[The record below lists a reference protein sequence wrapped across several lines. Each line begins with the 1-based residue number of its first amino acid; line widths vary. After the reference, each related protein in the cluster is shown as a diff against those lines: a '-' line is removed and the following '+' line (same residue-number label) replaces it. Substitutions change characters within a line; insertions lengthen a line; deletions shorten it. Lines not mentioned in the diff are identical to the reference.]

1 MSAGTVAI
9 LMQKELRDAVRSRW
23 FILYSAGFTGLALAL
38 VAFALTGA
46 GNYGLA
52 GFGRTGASLINLIL
66 LIVPMMGI
74 TLGGQAI
81 AGESERGTLPYLL
94 AQPVDLLELLVGK
107 YAGLAASLFG
117 VLIAGF
123 GISGVL
129 IATQQTSAS
138 AWSYLGL
145 VGLSGLL
152 ALCSLS
158 AGFLLSSVVRSGA
171 TALGS
176 SLFLWLALVFFGDLG
191 LMSTALVLKFD
202 VGQMFAA
209 SLINPLQVFKMA
221 AILVMGS
228 NAEVLGPVGVYAFR
242 TYGTHLLPLLLVILL
257 AWSII
262 PLVATYWIVRRKGII

>member
-1 MSAGTVAI
+1 MSSGTVAV
-9 LMQKELRDAVRSRW
+9 LMHKELRDAVRSRW

-38 VAFALTGA
+38 VVFALTGA

-52 GFGRTGASLINLIL
+52 GFGRTGASLVNLIL
-66 LIVPMMGI
+66 LIVPLMGL

-94 AQPVDLLELLVGK
+94 AQPVDLLEVLVGK
-107 YAGLAASLFG
+107 YAGLAVSLFG
-117 VLIAGF
+117 VLVVGF

-129 IATQQTSAS
+129 IATRQGSTSAG
-138 AWSYLGL
+138 AYLGL

-176 SLFLWLALVFFGDLG
+176 SLFLWLGLVFFGDLG
-191 LMSTALVLKFD
+191 LMSTALVLRFD
-202 VGQMFAA
+202 VVQLFVA
-209 SLINPLQVFKMA
+209 SLANPLQVFKMVA
-221 AILVMGS
+221 VLVMGS
-228 NAEVLGPVGVYAFR
+228 NAEVLGPVGVYALR
-242 TYGTHLLPLLLVILL
+242 TYGTNLLPLLVMILL

-262 PLVATYWIVRRKGII
+262 PLVATYWIVRLRGII